1 MHTVITGWKHMR
13 SSGGKI
19 IWGFAAA
26 GILVCLAAFCILP
39 ADGSEAEGT
48 GYEVSFDPGIVG
60 VAVPE
65 TLVTGSSGALTEA
78 LPVLK
83 CPGYSFGGWYA
94 DGVRIRNSTVFTAD
108 TVAHAHWTKVFSD
121 VYTVYFRADT
131 AGTETPVLPSEVA
144 TTGLGTAVLPDG
156 PSCAGMAFSGW
167 YTSPECLPSQKVVS
181 GTTLFACDAALYAG
195 WEGTAVGYTVS
206 LSTGLSILDDPDAVT
221 TDGSGR
227 ADLPSLRMGGKEF
240 LGWYTPEGKKVSGT
254 TVYTSDIT
262 LCARWADVPK
272 DWLPALW
279 AVFIGIFLVTALR
292 AVDRFYG
299 RSEHADFPESL

>member
-1 MHTVITGWKHMR
+1 MR

-19 IWGFAAA
+19 IWGLAAA
-26 GILVCLAAFCILP
+26 GILVCIAASCILP

-65 TLVTGSSGALTEA
+65 TLVTGSSGVLTEP

-83 CPGYSFGGWYA
+83 CSGYSFGGWYA
-94 DGVRIRNSTVFTAD
+94 DGVRIRNSTVFAED
-108 TVAHAHWTKVFSD
+108 TVAHAQWTKISSD
-121 VYTVYFRADT
+121 VYTVFFRADT
-131 AGTETPVLPSEVA
+131 AGTDAPVLPSEVA
-144 TTGLGTAVLPDG
+144 TTDLGTAILPDG

-167 YTSPECLPSQKVVS
+167 YTSPECLPSQKVIS

-206 LSTGLSILDDPDAVT
+206 LSTGLGILDDPDAVIT
-221 TDGSGR
+221 GSDGHAG
-227 ADLPSLRMGGKEF
+227 LPSLRMGGKEF
-240 LGWYTPEGKKVSGT
+240 LGWYTSEGKKVSET

-279 AVFIGIFLVTALR
+279 SVFIGIFLVTALWGI
-292 AVDRFYG
+292 DRLYG
-299 RSEHADFPESL
+299 RS